1 MRKLPAATLRALASL
16 VLQGLASRAIASQLG
31 LSKTTINNLAAR
43 IQSGTQE
50 QRQQLA
56 HMPDSVLLEFFYP
69 PIVKAKE
76 EPDWIDIH
84 KKLYRRGV
92 TLTLL
97 YKQYKAQAVRE
108 TYNYASFCR
117 RYGEWRKTN
126 GVDAPGGNIE
136 RIPGERM
143 EIDFA
148 GDSLKWIDPDCNV
161 RYARVFVAVFP
172 YSNLTYAEAFDNEK
186 QPSWIAGVVHA
197 LNFIGGTPQVLVM
210 DNARALVKASNWY
223 EGEVQQTVRSL
234 CNYYGVEAWP
244 CQPRKPKQKNRVEA
258 GVGLAER
265 RIIAAMS
272 LDQTPIAKDLADLN
286 RQVWEKLKELN
297 DEPFSASKILDSRRQ
312 MFENEERQHL
322 GELPPQ
328 NFCPLDIRILTVDRG
343 HCIRLAN
350 DGHRYST
357 PAEYIGKR
365 VSVTV
370 TDDKVLIYDLETW
383 EAIGEHPRYTNARG
397 NKTHILPKH
406 LTAAEKKYRRQPHEW
421 VAELVKAGLSVELA
435 DALVSHLRNGR
446 SNFPCGRAC
455 NALLQ
460 LFKHYPIEIVRQA
473 LSHRLEC
480 GRVTYRE
487 ARDCCEQI
495 AFAKENNMELDF
507 NGNRQEEEDYQSP
520 LHANIR
526 GNYQ

>member
-1 MRKLPAATLRALASL
+1 M
-16 VLQGLASRAIASQLG
+16 QGLASRAIASQLG

-161 RYARVFVAVFP
+161 RYARVFVAVLP

-210 DNARALVKASNWY
+210 DNAEPWLK
-223 EGEVQQTVRSL
+223 
-234 CNYYGVEAWP
+234 
-244 CQPRKPKQKNRVEA
+244 
-258 GVGLAER
+258 R
-265 RIIAAMS
+265 RIGTRERCSKRSDRYATTTAWKHGLVS
-272 LDQTPIAKDLADLN
+272 RGSRSRKTELRPAS
-286 RQVWEKLKELN
+286 VWRNEESSPPCRLIRLR
-297 DEPFSASKILDSRRQ
+297 SRKIL
-312 MFENEERQHL
+312 
-322 GELPPQ
+322 
-328 NFCPLDIRILTVDRG
+328 
-343 HCIRLAN
+343 
-350 DGHRYST
+350 
-357 PAEYIGKR
+357 
-365 VSVTV
+365 
-370 TDDKVLIYDLETW
+370 
-383 EAIGEHPRYTNARG
+383 
-397 NKTHILPKH
+397 
-406 LTAAEKKYRRQPHEW
+406 
-421 VAELVKAGLSVELA
+421 
-435 DALVSHLRNGR
+435 
-446 SNFPCGRAC
+446 
-455 NALLQ
+455 
-460 LFKHYPIEIVRQA
+460 
-473 LSHRLEC
+473 
-480 GRVTYRE
+480 
-487 ARDCCEQI
+487 QI
-495 AFAKENNMELDF
+495 
-507 NGNRQEEEDYQSP
+507 
-520 LHANIR
+520 
-526 GNYQ
+526 

>member
-161 RYARVFVAVFP
+161 RYARVFVAVLP

-197 LNFIGGTPQVLVM
+197 LNFIG
-210 DNARALVKASNWY
+210 D
-223 EGEVQQTVRSL
+223 
-234 CNYYGVEAWP
+234 
-244 CQPRKPKQKNRVEA
+244 
-258 GVGLAER
+258 
-265 RIIAAMS
+265 
-272 LDQTPIAKDLADLN
+272 
-286 RQVWEKLKELN
+286 
-297 DEPFSASKILDSRRQ
+297 
-312 MFENEERQHL
+312 
-322 GELPPQ
+322 
-328 NFCPLDIRILTVDRG
+328 
-343 HCIRLAN
+343 
-350 DGHRYST
+350 
-357 PAEYIGKR
+357 
-365 VSVTV
+365 
-370 TDDKVLIYDLETW
+370 
-383 EAIGEHPRYTNARG
+383 
-397 NKTHILPKH
+397 
-406 LTAAEKKYRRQPHEW
+406 
-421 VAELVKAGLSVELA
+421 
-435 DALVSHLRNGR
+435 
-446 SNFPCGRAC
+446 
-455 NALLQ
+455 
-460 LFKHYPIEIVRQA
+460 
-473 LSHRLEC
+473 
-480 GRVTYRE
+480 
-487 ARDCCEQI
+487 
-495 AFAKENNMELDF
+495 
-507 NGNRQEEEDYQSP
+507 
-520 LHANIR
+520 
-526 GNYQ
+526 